1 MRVTGGKKLGKQ
13 LRNLPDNVRSE
24 VEKAI
29 RRNTEAG
36 ARLARQL
43 VPVDTGELKGWIFTK
58 YDTQDGLRG
67 SIEAAPPE
75 KEAQIK
81 ARAVEFGR
89 RNERVGTGTRTKNL
103 AATGQTGEQPYMRI
117 MQKHLGKRFRNSIRA
132 AIRKAVRSSMNG

>member
-13 LRNLPDNVRSE
+13 LRDLPDDVRAE
-24 VEKAI
+24 VDKAI

-43 VPVDTGELKGWIFTK
+43 VPVESGELKGWIHTK
-58 YDTQDGLRG
+58 YDQQDGLRG
-67 SIEAAPPE
+67 SVEAAPPT

-81 ARAVEFGR
+81 ARSVEFGR
-89 RNERVGTGTRTKNL
+89 SKGDRGSTSP
-103 AATGQTGEQPYMRI
+103 APYMRI

>member
-1 MRVTGGKKLGKQ
+1 MKLTGAKKLQKQ
-13 LRNLPDNVRSE
+13 LRDLPDDVRAE
-24 VEKAI
+24 VDKAI

-43 VPVDTGELKGWIFTK
+43 VPVDSGELKGWIFTK
-58 YDTQDGLRG
+58 YDQQDGLRG
-67 SIEAAPPE
+67 SVEAAPPT

-89 RNERVGTGTRTKNL
+89 KFARTSEGTKTKNI
-103 AATGQTGEQPYMRI
+103 AATGQTNEQPYMRI